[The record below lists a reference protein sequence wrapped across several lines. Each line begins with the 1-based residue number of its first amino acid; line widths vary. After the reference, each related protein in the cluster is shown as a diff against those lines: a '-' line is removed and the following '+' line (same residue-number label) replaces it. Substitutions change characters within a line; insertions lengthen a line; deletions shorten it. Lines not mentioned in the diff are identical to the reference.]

1 MKITYLGTAS
11 VLLEYGGLRIVTDP
25 VLDKPGQSYSFGPW
39 YAPKRWFA
47 STRSYATPLTVDQ
60 LGSLDVALVSHD
72 HHADNLDTA
81 GRALLAH
88 IPFVVTN
95 PAAARRLK
103 ATGLATAQSTVVD
116 GVTIAATPARHG
128 PRFTPLV
135 NQVTGFLLSVAGEP
149 TVWISGDTVLTPAL
163 RAVLPT
169 LGADVAI
176 IHCGGVTFP
185 SAPLFG
191 RMRFTMDASHAA
203 EAAALS
209 GAKVIFPVHR
219 SGWSHF
225 EPEADLRSLLT
236 KESVR
241 WLELGE
247 STEVRG

>member
-11 VLLEYGGLRIVTDP
+11 VLLEYGGLRIITDP
-25 VLDKPGQSYSFGPW
+25 VLDEPGQNYSFGPW

-47 STRSYATPLTVDQ
+47 STRNYAAPLTVEQ
-60 LGSLDVALVSHD
+60 LGAIDVALISHD

-81 GRALLAH
+81 GRALLAD

-95 PAAARRLK
+95 PAAARRLT
-103 ATGLATAQSTVVD
+103 ATGLAAGQSTTVD
-116 GVTIAATPARHG
+116 GVSVRAVTAQHG
-128 PRFTPLV
+128 PRFTPQV
-135 NQVTGFLLSVAGEP
+135 NQVTGFVLNADGEP
-149 TVWISGDTVLTPAL
+149 TVYISGDTVLTPAL
-163 RAVLPT
+163 RAQLPT

-185 SAPLFG
+185 AAPIFG

-209 GAKVIFPVHR
+209 GAKVVIPVHR

-225 EPEADLRSLLT
+225 EPESGLRKALT
-236 KESVR
+236 GKAVR
-241 WLELGE
+241 WLELSE
-247 STEVRG
+247 STAVAR